1 MKPIRCARSGSAAC
15 TGLLAGALAALALS
29 ACATLGSD
37 ERPLSERGGQ
47 DLGELGAPL
56 AGTVGGLVL
65 LSDIRMLKPEYLAG
79 MLVAYAFHDPF
90 APTWRVQLR
99 QSGRDRVELD
109 LQMRTLVTGG
119 EGEGRQVFARNARRL
134 VQDGGYA
141 GFDVLRYEEGMEAT
155 RPFARRVAS
164 GEIRLLR
171 SRHFPAL

>member
-1 MKPIRCARSGSAAC
+1 MKPVSSARAGSAPRA
-15 TGLLAGALAALALS
+15 GVLASALAALALS
-29 ACATLGSD
+29 ACATSGADEQALSGRAAQGPSD
-37 ERPLSERGGQ
+37 VA
-47 DLGELGAPL
+47 APL

-65 LSDIRMLKPEYLAG
+65 LSDMKMLRAEYLAG

-99 QSGRDRVELD
+99 QSGHDRVELD

-119 EGEGRQVFARNARRL
+119 EGESRQVFARNARRL

-171 SRHFPAL
+171 SRQFPAL